1 MSAVPAVIPGLDPA
15 TYRRHALH
23 DGARRWP
30 ETNCYV
36 DLWIE
41 VLAAHGY
48 EPEAVLG
55 FTLAQDYEG
64 DQFTFFKMPTEDL
77 TRFYGLE
84 VLELAI
90 FDRVERHIL
99 EQIARGRLV
108 LVEVDAH
115 FLPDTRGV
123 TYRSGHSKTTIA
135 VNALDPAERRMAY
148 FHNAGF
154 FALEGDDYDGI
165 FGAAGTAVHGGL
177 PLFPYVEFVK
187 FDVALRPRDLVGVAR
202 QNLAHH
208 LARRPRENPLRA
220 WEADFERHVA
230 DLAARP
236 PEWFHT
242 YAFNTVRQI
251 GANFE
256 LLASHLVWLGAH
268 GEAGLDDARAAAD
281 RIAEDA
287 KTLQFKLARATAR
300 RRFDGLT
307 PLIGAMAL
315 SYDALMR
322 DLAARYEGDSAAAG
336 RESPAAKAA

>member
-1 MSAVPAVIPGLDPA
+1 MRAAIPALDPA

-41 VLAAHGY
+41 VLAARGF

-64 DQFTFFKMPTEDL
+64 DQFTFFKMPAEDL
-77 TRFYGLE
+77 TRLYGLE

-99 EQIARGRLV
+99 EQLARGRLV

-115 FLPDTRGV
+115 YLPDTRGV

-135 VNALDPAERRMAY
+135 VNALDPGARRMDY

-154 FALEGDDYDGI
+154 FALENEDYDGI
-165 FGAAGTAVHGGL
+165 FGGAATAMHGAL

-187 FDVALRPRDLVGVAR
+187 FDVSARPRDLVGAAR
-202 QNLAHH
+202 ERLAHH
-208 LARRPRENPLRA
+208 LARRPRDNPLRA
-220 WEADFERHVA
+220 WEQDFERHVA
-230 DLAARP
+230 DLAARR

-256 LLASHLVWLGAH
+256 LLASHLDWLGAG
-268 GEAGLDDARAAAD
+268 GETGLEGARAAAE

-287 KTLQFKLARATAR
+287 KTLQFKLARASAR
-300 RRFDGLT
+300 RRFEGLT
-307 PLIGAMAL
+307 PLIGATAA
-315 SYDALMR
+315 SYDALMS
-322 DLAARYEGDSAAAG
+322 DLAARYG
-336 RESPAAKAA
+336 RESAPSKAA